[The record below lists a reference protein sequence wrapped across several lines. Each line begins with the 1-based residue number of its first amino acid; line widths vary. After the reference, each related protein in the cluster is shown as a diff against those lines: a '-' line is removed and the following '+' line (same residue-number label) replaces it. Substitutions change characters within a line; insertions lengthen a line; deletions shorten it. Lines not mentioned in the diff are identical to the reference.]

1 MTTRKQQ
8 TSLRDLAQHL
18 GLSTSTVSRAL
29 ADHRDISAATKAR
42 VRQAAQEL
50 HYRPNQLAAALRR
63 GHSQTLGVIVPH
75 IEGYF
80 FPAVMNGIEKV
91 APREGFNVIICQSN
105 ENLRREQ
112 RNIDALLAAQ
122 VEGILMSVSAA
133 THPKVAHFEQVRRQ
147 GTPLVFFDRV
157 PDLPD
162 SMAVSLDNFQGAFQ
176 AVRHLI
182 EQGCTRIG
190 HRACPLH
197 LNTSRNRFLGYRAA
211 LEAHGLLFDETSVY
225 SLPALTHDGGRL
237 AMQHLLPGAR
247 PQRRVRRLR
256 HSVGGG
262 AGSAARERLA
272 GAPRYCPGLLQQRA
286 LHGHDSAPPD
296 SGGPARRADGR
307 NCRAPVP
314 AIAQARPRLCPTPPR
329 AQARADYSRLVAAQ
343 FPRPART
350 AATIFALTIA
360 IVG

>member
-1 MTTRKQQ
+1 MTIRKQQ

-75 IEGYF
+75 IKGYF

-91 APREGFNVIICQSN
+91 ATREGFNVIMCQSN
-105 ENLRREQ
+105 EDLRREQ

-122 VEGILMSVSAA
+122 VEGILMSVSAT
-133 THPKVAHFEQVRRQ
+133 THPEVAHFEQVRRQ

-162 SMAVSLDNFQGAFQ
+162 SMAVILDDFQGAFQ

-190 HRACPLH
+190 HLAGPLH

-211 LEAHGLLFDETSVY
+211 LEAHGLPFDEASVY
-225 SLPALTHDGGRL
+225 SLPALTHDAGRL
-237 AMQHLLPGAR
+237 AMQHLLALEPALDAVFAAYAI
-247 PQRRVRRLR
+247 P
-256 HSVGGG
+256 SVG
-262 AGSAARERLA
+262 ALEVLREKGLRVPQDIALACFSNEPFTAMTQPRLTVVDQRA
-272 GAPRYCPGLLQQRA
+272 EQMGETAVRLFLQLLKRGPAYAPPHLVLKPELIIRDSSLHSSHAPRE
-286 LHGHDSAPPD
+286 
-296 SGGPARRADGR
+296 
-307 NCRAPVP
+307 
-314 AIAQARPRLCPTPPR
+314 PR
-329 AQARADYSRLVAAQ
+329 
-343 FPRPART
+343 
-350 AATIFALTIA
+350 
-360 IVG
+360 